1 MHQNFR
7 LFSVLTWLSMLRIAL
22 LVSKARSFLRSAG
35 ASHMELPRLDL
46 LRGLLIISEV
56 GKCICGMLFELKMDI
71 ERGPDS
77 CCLLTLSLGC
87 SPAYSR
93 DEWMMDY
100 DYEIVQVVLHV
111 LRTSHIQS
119 VPKLRSS
126 QVLRPASDKCAWS
139 EVKTEHR
146 RDSSAHGDRSQL
158 DINRRLLLR
167 RSQHFATE

>member
-77 CCLLTLSLGC
+77 CCLLTLSH
-87 SPAYSR
+87 
-93 DEWMMDY
+93 